1 MSNRYQPFKT
11 FSTPESPI
19 KRYQNVKYPEIVRDV
34 LDTYLYTTRGDRYD
48 ILAQTY
54 YGDSSLWWIISI
66 ANVNNTTPDSLV
78 PEIGAQ
84 IRIPSNSRLP
94 QILSRF
100 ASINSYTSTLTI
112 NGNGGGNS
120 GGSSGGGGY

>member
-19 KRYQNVKYPEIVRDV
+19 KRYQNVKYPEIPRDTS
-34 LDTYLYTTRGDRYD
+34 DTYLYTTRGDRYD
-48 ILAQTY
+48 TLAQAY
-54 YGDSSLWWIISI
+54 YGNSSLWWIISI
-66 ANVNNTTPDSLV
+66 ANVNSTTPDSLV

-94 QILSRF
+94 QILSSF
-100 ASINSYTSTLTI
+100 ASINSYKSTPNI
-112 NGNGGGNS
+112 GKRGNN
-120 GGSSGGGGY
+120 SSGGGY